1 MFQPHV
7 PGLYRASSSGER
19 TTQGSASTIHDVAK
33 AGRWLTVGSDSAWVE
48 PMDLPDMPGSA
59 LVYVPS
65 LQWLYAH
72 AAASPVVRDVV
83 MARAKARGWTVAW
96 LGTARD
102 VQAKVGG

>member
-1 MFQPHV
+1 
-7 PGLYRASSSGER
+7 
-19 TTQGSASTIHDVAK
+19 
-33 AGRWLTVGSDSAWVE
+33 
-48 PMDLPDMPGSA
+48 MPGSA